1 MVLMGKELLCQLVTN
16 GKGRSGSTV
25 LNARLIEDAR
35 KMIGHRAFADHEFLG
50 DLAVALALG
59 HQSQDLYLTWAE
71 SGRHQLAGFL
81 SRQADAV
88 ARAGNAQVSGCHLA
102 QTGLWPLPA
111 GRERRPRQIAP
122 PRPVQGSSVPR
133 G

>member
-50 DLAVALALG
+50 DLAGALALG

-71 SGRHQLAGFL
+71 SGRHQPARVL
-81 SRQADAV
+81 SPQADAV
-88 ARAGNAQVSGCHLA
+88 ARAGNAQVSGCHPA
-102 QTGLWPLPA
+102 QTRPWPLPA
-111 GRERRPRQIAP
+111 GRQPP
-122 PRPVQGSSVPR
+122 PRPIDPAQPV
-133 G
+133 

>member
-71 SGRHQLAGFL
+71 SGRHQLSGVL
-81 SRQADAV
+81 VRPADAV
-88 ARAGNAQVSGCHLA
+88 ARAGDAQASGSHLSHTA
-102 QTGLWPLPA
+102 
-111 GRERRPRQIAP
+111 R
-122 PRPVQGSSVPR
+122 VP
-133 G
+133 